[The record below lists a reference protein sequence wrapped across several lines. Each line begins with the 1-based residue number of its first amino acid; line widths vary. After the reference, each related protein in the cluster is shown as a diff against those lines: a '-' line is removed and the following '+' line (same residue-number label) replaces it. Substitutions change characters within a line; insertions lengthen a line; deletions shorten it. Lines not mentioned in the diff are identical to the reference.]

1 MTNVLATYPPDVTV
15 PLDPRT
21 LGRLARLGQR
31 VRLNG
36 LGHRR
41 LSESDTRG
49 LTTALLRDIDET
61 ILPRHVRVATNAGQR
76 FALDIAG
83 RRLLRLVVAGS
94 GGTIGQPDDPVEAAK
109 LLAGELKRALLRSTE
124 LTLQTHRMDSAEDRD
139 DVGCSAAALA
149 SALGLDLDALDG
161 ESLTDKALR
170 ALRRHASAVIS
181 VNGHGEL
188 QHHAGEADPAGRLEA
203 LARAHLRDILAAMSQ
218 AMGRGQKSGCMCL
231 GTDGETGAQLVCALA
246 GNTRMLALV
255 DARRIDALLPV
266 LQDIFAK

>member
-1 MTNVLATYPPDVTV
+1 MTQVLETYSSHDPT

-21 LGRLARLGQR
+21 AARLERLGQR
-31 VRLNG
+31 VRVNG

-41 LSESDTRG
+41 LSESDTRA

-94 GGTIGQPDDPVEAAK
+94 GGAVGQPGDPIEAAK

-124 LTLQTHRMDSAEDRD
+124 VTLQSHRMDCAQDRE
-139 DVGCSAAALA
+139 DVGSSAGALA
-149 SALGLDLDALDG
+149 SALGLDLDALAG
-161 ESLTDKALR
+161 ESLMDKALR
-170 ALRRHASAVIS
+170 ALARHASAVLS
-181 VNGHGEL
+181 VSGQGDIT
-188 QHHAGEADPAGRLEA
+188 HHRGEADAAERLEA
-203 LARAHLRDILAAMSQ
+203 LANEHLRELSMAMVQ
-218 AMGRGQKSGCMCL
+218 ALGRGQKSGCMCL
-231 GTDGETGAQLVCALA
+231 GTDGETGAHLVCALT
-246 GNTRMLALV
+246 GKTRTLALV

-266 LQDIFAK
+266 LQDIFAQ